1 MTEDKYQI
9 SADATEEQLAE
20 MLKEIAVEREQFE
33 DLVGKISPWYS
44 LQENN
49 IFGALFK
56 HLDKQIEIANSDEA
70 SHSESIE
77 IEVPSDDV
85 RIGLRKQFHS
95 RVLKSLRFNFTTA
108 AILLFL
114 PVFFDF
120 LDNAQFLTP
129 LSIGIYPILAV
140 ATFIAIITFVIVRAV
155 VSRAKNKLKNAY
167 AHLVVAAKT
176 PEEAVT
182 LDSAE
187 AANAQQNID
196 NPTSNKETKRR
207 VRRGL
212 KPLWGWKRVTGWV
225 VVAFGFSTLVFFWP
239 IAGVFARIIYKAPFF
254 PSAWQII
261 LVALLIFISRFTYSI
276 LNYYVHYRELYFKPA
291 NRAWKKIYWASRG
304 LLIIRS
310 DKKRFEIMKSQL
322 KYWHRVY
329 GQLLRRPW
337 SLNLSTN
344 LQRANLGV
352 GAVFPPTVKIAQA
365 LDASA
370 DDTVAVTRLES
381 IEKSLFHSL
390 TRNGWRSDHF
400 QEFFQKYRNMRDFSP
415 AAKAIEKNLDSMTP
429 ATDEGL
435 SREFEELVSNS
446 RFLEYVG
453 NSKLQ
458 VELESIQS
466 EILKT
471 GDLRVAVLRSV
482 RDQLPVQDWNSHLK
496 SILIDETKVE
506 DGNSVRVEAAAVI
519 PSELLQSW
527 AFSKEANIKPLD
539 SPNQKIYTFVLA
551 PERIE
556 NELSALAGRQ
566 DVDVEPIFEPDDKS
580 IDIVL
585 RIDLV
590 GHEGD
595 LRSEDVRLPKI
606 ERPAIYETRICQECD
621 SSVCQSLVGA
631 NVPCSN
637 K

>member
-9 SADATEEQLAE
+9 NHDATEAE
-20 MLKEIAVEREQFE
+20 LTVMLEEIAAEREQFE

-44 LQENN
+44 IQENN

-56 HLDKQIEIANSDEA
+56 HLDKQIEMANSDEA
-70 SHSESIE
+70 SHSESID

-95 RVLKSLRFNFTTA
+95 RVLKSLRFNLATA

-120 LDNAQFLTP
+120 LDNAQFFTP
-129 LSIGIYPILAV
+129 LSIAIYPILAV
-140 ATFIAIITFVIVRAV
+140 ATFIAMITFVIVRAV
-155 VSRAKNKLKNAY
+155 VSRANNKLKNAY

-176 PEEAVT
+176 PEEALT
-182 LDSAE
+182 GDTGE
-187 AANAQQNID
+187 ASNAQQDID
-196 NPTSNKETKRR
+196 NPTSDKVSKRR
-207 VRRGL
+207 VKRGL
-212 KPLWGWKRVTGWV
+212 KPLWGWKRITGWIA
-225 VVAFGFSTLVFFWP
+225 VAFGFSALVFFWP
-239 IAGVFARIIYKAPFF
+239 VAGIFARIIYKAPFF

-261 LVALLIFISRFTYSI
+261 LGALLIFISRFTYSI

-310 DKKRFEIMKSQL
+310 DKKRFEIMKGQL
-322 KYWHRVY
+322 QYWHRVY

-337 SLNLSTN
+337 SINLSAN
-344 LQRANLGV
+344 LQRANLGI

-381 IEKSLFHSL
+381 IEQSLYHSL
-390 TRNGWRSDHF
+390 TKRGWRSEHF
-400 QEFFQKYRNMRDFSP
+400 QEFLQKYRNMRDFSP
-415 AAKAIEKNLDSMTP
+415 AAKAIEKNLDAMTP
-429 ATDEGL
+429 ATSEGL
-435 SREFEELVSNS
+435 AREFEELVSNS
-446 RFLEYVG
+446 RYLEYVG

-458 VELESIQS
+458 AQLEDIQS

-496 SILIDETKVE
+496 SILIDETRVD
-506 DGNSVRVEAAAVI
+506 DGNSVRVEAGAVI

-527 AFSKEANIKPLD
+527 AFTKEANIKPLD
-539 SPNQKIYTFVLA
+539 SPNQRMYTFVLA

-556 NELSALAGRQ
+556 EELRALAARQ

-595 LRSEDVRLPKI
+595 LKSADVRLPRI
-606 ERPAIYETRICQECD
+606 ERPAIYETRYCEECS

>member
-1 MTEDKYQI
+1 
-9 SADATEEQLAE
+9 
-20 MLKEIAVEREQFE
+20 
-33 DLVGKISPWYS
+33 
-44 LQENN
+44 
-49 IFGALFK
+49 
-56 HLDKQIEIANSDEA
+56 
-70 SHSESIE
+70 
-77 IEVPSDDV
+77 
-85 RIGLRKQFHS
+85 
-95 RVLKSLRFNFTTA
+95 
-108 AILLFL
+108 
-114 PVFFDF
+114 
-120 LDNAQFLTP
+120 
-129 LSIGIYPILAV
+129 
-140 ATFIAIITFVIVRAV
+140 
-155 VSRAKNKLKNAY
+155 
-167 AHLVVAAKT
+167 
-176 PEEAVT
+176 
-182 LDSAE
+182 
-187 AANAQQNID
+187 
-196 NPTSNKETKRR
+196 
-207 VRRGL
+207 
-212 KPLWGWKRVTGWV
+212 
-225 VVAFGFSTLVFFWP
+225 
-239 IAGVFARIIYKAPFF
+239 
-254 PSAWQII
+254 
-261 LVALLIFISRFTYSI
+261 
-276 LNYYVHYRELYFKPA
+276 
-291 NRAWKKIYWASRG
+291 
-304 LLIIRS
+304 
-310 DKKRFEIMKSQL
+310 
-322 KYWHRVY
+322 
-329 GQLLRRPW
+329 
-337 SLNLSTN
+337 
-344 LQRANLGV
+344 
-352 GAVFPPTVKIAQA
+352 
-365 LDASA
+365 
-370 DDTVAVTRLES
+370 
-381 IEKSLFHSL
+381 
-390 TRNGWRSDHF
+390 
-400 QEFFQKYRNMRDFSP
+400 MRDFSP